1 MHARTHILRRA
12 SACIFC
18 GAQAPANYKN
28 LQHGF
33 VSSILQH
40 YQLTILHLMRNV
52 LAAEMHKSELILSKS
67 EDVKDTEDAEES
79 DSTWHSRIGD
89 CKAGECAKCMK

>member
-1 MHARTHILRRA
+1 
-12 SACIFC
+12 
-18 GAQAPANYKN
+18 
-28 LQHGF
+28 
-33 VSSILQH
+33 
-40 YQLTILHLMRNV
+40 MRNV